1 MLNIRKSQRGMT
13 LVEVMASI
21 LIGAIVIIGAAQ
33 FFVTGRKQVNLQGHY
48 RKAIHLAAQKIEEL
62 KSDNYDNIVAGEA
75 EENLSLNDFSYGRR
89 IMIENAGLYKKVGVT
104 VNWSIAD
111 QHSQVS
117 LATFIA
123 PK

>member
-1 MLNIRKSQRGMT
+1 MT
-13 LVEVMASI
+13 LVEIMTAI

-48 RKAIHLAAQKIEEL
+48 RKAVHLAAQKIEEL
-62 KSDNYDNIVAGEA
+62 KSDNYNNIIAGEA

-89 IMIENAGLYKKVGVT
+89 INIENAGLYKKVGVT
-104 VNWSIAD
+104 VNWSIAG
-111 QHSQVS
+111 QQSQVS